1 MVKLCSFS
9 DTIWFDIITI
19 MLGEYMT
26 KAECQEYLR
35 ISKSSLEKLVKE
47 GLPRIK
53 LDRKVIFRKVDVD
66 RWLERK
72 INRKK

>member
-1 MVKLCSFS
+1 MS
-9 DTIWFDIITI
+9 
-19 MLGEYMT
+19 GEYMT

-53 LDRKVIFRKVDVD
+53 FDRKVLFRKADVD

-72 INRKK
+72 VQGKK

>member
-1 MVKLCSFS
+1 MP
-9 DTIWFDIITI
+9 
-19 MLGEYMT
+19 GEYMT

-35 ISKSSLEKLVKE
+35 ISRSSLEKLVKE

-53 LDRKVIFRKVDVD
+53 LDRKVIFRKIDVD

-72 INRKK
+72 IQGNK

>member
-1 MVKLCSFS
+1 MAA
-9 DTIWFDIITI
+9 
-19 MLGEYMT
+19 EYMT

-53 LDRKVIFRKVDVD
+53 LDRKVLFRKADVD
-66 RWLERK
+66 GWLEGK
-72 INRKK
+72 VQKKK

>member
-1 MVKLCSFS
+1 
-9 DTIWFDIITI
+9 
-19 MLGEYMT
+19 MT
-26 KAECQEYLR
+26 KVECQEYLR

-72 INRKK
+72 VQGKK

>member
-1 MVKLCSFS
+1 
-9 DTIWFDIITI
+9 
-19 MLGEYMT
+19 MT

-35 ISKSSLEKLVKE
+35 ISKSSLEKLVKQ

-53 LDRKVIFRKVDVD
+53 LERKVLFRKDDVD

-72 INRKK
+72 VQGKK

>member
-1 MVKLCSFS
+1 
-9 DTIWFDIITI
+9 
-19 MLGEYMT
+19 MLAMSGEYMT
-26 KAECQEYLR
+26 KVECQEYLR

-72 INRKK
+72 VQRTK

>member
-1 MVKLCSFS
+1 MSRFLKSLL
-9 DTIWFDIITI
+9 FDIMLI
-19 MLGEYMT
+19 MPGEYMT

-53 LDRKVIFRKVDVD
+53 LDRKVIFRKADVD

-72 INRKK
+72 VITDRKKS

>member
-1 MVKLCSFS
+1 
-9 DTIWFDIITI
+9 
-19 MLGEYMT
+19 MT

-53 LDRKVIFRKVDVD
+53 LDRKVIFRKSDVD
-66 RWLERK
+66 HWLERK
-72 INRKK
+72 IQKK

>member
-1 MVKLCSFS
+1 
-9 DTIWFDIITI
+9 
-19 MLGEYMT
+19 MT

-53 LDRKVIFRKVDVD
+53 LDRKVIFRRTDVD
-66 RWLERK
+66 KWLERK
-72 INRKK
+72 LQGKK

>member
-1 MVKLCSFS
+1 MA
-9 DTIWFDIITI
+9 
-19 MLGEYMT
+19 GEYMT

-53 LDRKVIFRKVDVD
+53 LDRKVLFRKADVD
-66 RWLERK
+66 RWLESK
-72 INRKK
+72 LQQMK

>member
-1 MVKLCSFS
+1 L
-9 DTIWFDIITI
+9 FDIMLI
-19 MLGEYMT
+19 MSGEYMT

-66 RWLERK
+66 RWLE
-72 INRKK
+72 KKVKPR

>member
-1 MVKLCSFS
+1 M
-9 DTIWFDIITI
+9 FDIMLI
-19 MLGEYMT
+19 MLREYMT

-35 ISKSSLEKLVKE
+35 ISKSSLEKLVKA

-66 RWLERK
+66 RWLESKVRRK
-72 INRKK
+72 

>member
-1 MVKLCSFS
+1 MA
-9 DTIWFDIITI
+9 
-19 MLGEYMT
+19 GEYMT

-72 INRKK
+72 VQGKK